1 MVSDTVRAGS
11 ILGIV
16 RSSVQVSIGSLV
28 GGNIDSGLSMGRTGT
43 GLVFVVLASMGSLWR
58 RGLAMFIYGI
68 FLR

>member
-28 GGNIDSGLSMGRTGT
+28 GGNIDRGLLIGRTGT
-43 GLVFVVLASMGSLWR
+43 GLVFVVLASMVSLWQ